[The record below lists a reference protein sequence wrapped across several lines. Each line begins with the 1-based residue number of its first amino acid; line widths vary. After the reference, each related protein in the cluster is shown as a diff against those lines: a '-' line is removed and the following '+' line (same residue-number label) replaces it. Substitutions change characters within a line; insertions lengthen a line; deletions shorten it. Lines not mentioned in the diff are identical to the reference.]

1 MACPVAWRRVVR
13 PASSSSH
20 RPASSSPRNRRVAVS
35 SPQTAPRM
43 ISRPR
48 HSQATSPPAVSSRR
62 AGPNIAA
69 KAALWPKACADFS
82 REAAVGNLEW

>member
-1 MACPVAWRRVVR
+1 
-13 PASSSSH
+13 
-20 RPASSSPRNRRVAVS
+20 VS
-35 SPQTAPRM
+35 SPQTAPTM

-48 HSQATSPPAVSSRR
+48 HSQATSPPPAVSSRR

-69 KAALWPKACADFS
+69 KAALWPRACANFS